1 MLFNEKIDYLIELGM
16 KLNSHFQKDFLT
28 EMRNVPVLNKHKFKE
43 TQGFVHKD
51 LTHGLSFEVNSV
63 TDDII
68 TDFDLDVTKLS
79 LLNFKESDFSLHIE
93 LPDQEKIKNLEI
105 NTLEDVIGTSVNSF
119 EQSQRFTQMNIACV
133 ATLAN
138 LSTESVME
146 NEYNKVTIFPN
157 PAKTTL
163 TLKSETEDVKEV
175 MIVNSLGQSVKEFS
189 FETTVT
195 VDIKD
200 LNNGVYFVK
209 ILGDN
214 VITKKIVVRN

>member
-43 TQGFVHKD
+43 TQGFAHKD

-63 TDDII
+63 TDDIV

-105 NTLEDVIGTSVNSF
+105 NTLEDVIDTNVEKVYVIMMFEFNNPSINKEYGAYFEAENVNKLYEFDFVKTKNAFYLVCKTSVEDLESELFLN
-119 EQSQRFTQMNIACV
+119 QTA
-133 ATLAN
+133 LK
-138 LSTESVME
+138 LTEEDLKML
-146 NEYNKVTIFPN
+146 TIGES
-157 PAKTTL
+157 L
-163 TLKSETEDVKEV
+163 ETS
-175 MIVNSLGQSVKEFS
+175 IN
-189 FETTVT
+189 
-195 VDIKD
+195 
-200 LNNGVYFVK
+200 
-209 ILGDN
+209 
-214 VITKKIVVRN
+214 